1 MKKIIICIF
10 ATLILSTSICISLS
24 VSASATVPWLLLS
37 RVVHD
42 DDDEVNTE
50 SKPTD
55 ETANKK
61 SVQKSSEQ
69 DSIDK
74 KTDASLNKQESEI
87 KLDKI
92 DKIFLM
98 IFIIS
103 WPVVGIIAY
112 FILSISDSRREDRLC
127 KIIAENCAKRPEKV
141 YIIIRSKCY
150 KCKKR

>member
-10 ATLILSTSICISLS
+10 VTLVLSTFVCTSLS
-24 VSASATVPWLLLS
+24 VSASAVVPWAALYGAAL
-37 RVVHD
+37 D
-42 DDDEVNTE
+42 DDDEADTE

-69 DSIDK
+69 DSVNEKAGTTLDR
-74 KTDASLNKQESEI
+74 QEPEI
-87 KLDKI
+87 KI
-92 DKIFLM
+92 DKIDIIFLM
-98 IFIIS
+98 FFIIFL
-103 WPVVGIIAY
+103 PVVAIIAD
-112 FILSISDSRREDRLC
+112 ILLHVSDSRREDRLC
-127 KIIAENCAKRPEKV
+127 KIIAENRAKRPEKV